1 MQSSSLEK
9 SPWGIPESPRGS
21 GQSTKRTDCAATVR
35 KGCPQTFGGVP
46 SGAPPGPRDRGG
58 IVTAA
63 RTNPHYG
70 EDVDDKIVGTGCS
83 EEYAKLQDC
92 LDDTDKYGF
101 EEQNSNSALH
111 EDSLA
116 ASLLLTHLFPA
127 VSGPLLVACCF
138 CPWPE

>member
-58 IVTAA
+58 IVSAA

-101 EEQNSNSALH
+101 EEQNRTGEGAKSNCVCFS
-111 EDSLA
+111 S
-116 ASLLLTHLFPA
+116 A
-127 VSGPLLVACCF
+127 VSAILSPA
-138 CPWPE
+138 PKR